1 MGQNQCLG
9 LGGELRVVG
18 DSGLFGE
25 ETELLGTAKPPHFT
39 EGHTEAQRGKAT
51 GPRSQL
57 HSLPGIGSRA
67 QGLEVAE
74 GVLRI

>member
-9 LGGELRVVG
+9 LGGEFRVVG

-25 ETELLGTAKPPHFT
+25 ETELLGTVKPPHFT
-39 EGHTEAQRGKAT
+39 EGHTEARKAT

-74 GVLRI
+74 GVLGI